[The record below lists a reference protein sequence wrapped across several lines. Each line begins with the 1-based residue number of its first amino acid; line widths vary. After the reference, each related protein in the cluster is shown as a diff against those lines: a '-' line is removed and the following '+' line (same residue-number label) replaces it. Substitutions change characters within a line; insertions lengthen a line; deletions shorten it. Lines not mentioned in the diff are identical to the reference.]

1 LLILQCKQ
9 IIECKNLFFNNYQ
22 HLSSEY
28 VKDIIIDF
36 RNTVTIIDT
45 DTANTSNKPQTQII
59 NNNNNND
66 DDDDEAIANKF
77 LSSNHAIFL
86 YLNIGIYCHNRCYNQ
101 RKMYSI
107 YHNLIL
113 IFYSQY
119 LDKLAF
125 YILLLLF

>member
-45 DTANTSNKPQTQII
+45 DTANTSNKPQTLI
-59 NNNNNND
+59 NNNNNNN
-66 DDDDEAIANKF
+66 DDDEAIANKF